1 MNLGSSDPAATTMG
15 VSIRLGV
22 DLITLRISNPE
33 MSRFERSRKMRSGR
47 LTWAYLP
54 SRLTNRD
61 RGKLRGSP
69 PPTPPDMRVRIR
81 RFGGL
86 SNRVHSSSRNPKRV
100 EVSVGQRDAERRRV
114 RQPPRSEGATS
125 RLSGQVFAHIP
136 LA

>member
-1 MNLGSSDPAATTMG
+1 MALNVAFPEAFTRSFESQRGSEEKPREQKPSAMRIHLVNPSDTSFGIG
-15 VSIRLGV
+15 VIIPRWL
-22 DLITLRISNPE
+22 
-33 MSRFERSRKMRSGR
+33 
-47 LTWAYLP
+47 
-54 SRLTNRD
+54 NRD